1 MSAESKMSEVAFKM
15 AIQEQIKCFS
25 LYHFETMNC
34 IQVVNGVDIHESQMN
49 DFTQFI
55 LNPC

>member
-1 MSAESKMSEVAFKM
+1 MSEVAFKM